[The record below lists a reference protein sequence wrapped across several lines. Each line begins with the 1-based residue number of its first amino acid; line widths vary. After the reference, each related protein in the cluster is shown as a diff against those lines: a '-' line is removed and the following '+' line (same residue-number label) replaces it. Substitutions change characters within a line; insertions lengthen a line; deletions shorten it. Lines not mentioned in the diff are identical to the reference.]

1 MKKPQ
6 RTCCECDKKLVKDEV
21 ALSQK
26 LLGTEIDE
34 FYCIDCLSKY
44 LECSKEDLEIK
55 YRSSKNRAVPCFFNS
70 KEEKRCW
77 KIKFVTYFLIWLF

>member
-6 RTCCECDKKLVKDEV
+6 RTCCECDRKLVKDEV

-55 YRSSKNRAVPCFFNS
+55 IQEF
-70 KEEKRCW
+70 KEQGC
-77 KIKFVTYFLIWLF
+77 TLFL